1 MKILEPVRLYL
12 TNKEFEM
19 KRILLAALVSI
30 FAGSIAFAGPG
41 MMGGMDMTKE
51 ERETAAKHHEAMA
64 VCLRGDKTMDVCH
77 DEMRAAC
84 GDNEKGC
91 MMMGKSSKK
100 MMKKTKDSK

>member
-1 MKILEPVRLYL
+1 MKQI
-12 TNKEFEM
+12 F
-19 KRILLAALVSI
+19 LAALVSV
-30 FAGSIAFAGPG
+30 FAGSVAVAGPG
-41 MMGGMDMTKE
+41 MMGMGDMNMTKE

-64 VCLRGDKTMDVCH
+64 VCLRSDKTMEVCH